1 MSSTTSSQPQWV
13 ETLQATVAGIVE
25 ELFDLLS
32 TGEAGLFHCMCFS
45 SKRNHCRLP
54 TKPSQLWWVL
64 SQVKNESM

>member
-45 SKRNHCRLP
+45 SKRKPLQASYKAV
-54 TKPSQLWWVL
+54 TTLVGLVPSQ
-64 SQVKNESM
+64 K